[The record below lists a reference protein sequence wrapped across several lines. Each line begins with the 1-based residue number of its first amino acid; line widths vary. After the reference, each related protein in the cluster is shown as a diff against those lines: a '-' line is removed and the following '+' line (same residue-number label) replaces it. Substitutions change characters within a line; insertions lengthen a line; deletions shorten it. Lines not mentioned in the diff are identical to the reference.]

1 MGNNRREYQNK
12 TETEIPIKL
21 YDTFGVTKEEIF
33 KFWNMYQQYKSDG
46 INTHEIINY
55 LDTESN
61 KYYIR
66 YYAALALE
74 IITKEMLEGIQIG
87 KEKEI

>member
-1 MGNNRREYQNK
+1 
-12 TETEIPIKL
+12 
-21 YDTFGVTKEEIF
+21 
-33 KFWNMYQQYKSDG
+33 MYQQYKSDG
-46 INTHEIINY
+46 INTYEIINY

-74 IITKEMLEGIQIG
+74 IITKEMFEGIQIG
-87 KEKEI
+87 KEK